1 MGVLKNKR
9 IGREL
14 LLAGQQRRWQTS
26 SGLGDSNS
34 ATEGELGHVRSFWLE
49 LRLAGEESRGL
60 YFSSTFPIGPG
71 NYNSDFTKATKEKLG
86 AEPLPCLKPL
96 SHKPLTVSQA

>member
-1 MGVLKNKR
+1 MGMLKNKR
-9 IGREL
+9 IGREI

-49 LRLAGEESRGL
+49 MRLAGEESREL
-60 YFSSTFPIGPG
+60 YFSSTSAIGQETIIQT
-71 NYNSDFTKATKEKLG
+71 SLKLQKLG
-86 AEPLPCLKPL
+86 AEPLPYLKPL
-96 SHKPLTVSQA
+96 SHKPLTASQA